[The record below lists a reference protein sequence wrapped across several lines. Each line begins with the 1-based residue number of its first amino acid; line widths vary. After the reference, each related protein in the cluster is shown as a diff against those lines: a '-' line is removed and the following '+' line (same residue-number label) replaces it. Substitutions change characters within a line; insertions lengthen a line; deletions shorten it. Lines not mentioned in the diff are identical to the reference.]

1 MFDANC
7 LRRVANWSSLEK
19 EHKFDKE
26 SFNPKKMLEDLPLAS
41 PKLLALLNNIKEQD
55 EQDMRQHGKTFKHFI
70 FSEVKAGG
78 YGGRVIVGGLIA
90 SGFQLCYD
98 EKLRMKDSAQ
108 LLANSGNTFGFLCS
122 TTVYEQPLGVGVKK
136 EMLQTFNSRP
146 SNIHGEIIRIMVADG
161 GFKEGIDLFDVKY
174 VHIFE
179 PQTSEADMKQAVGR
193 ATRKCGQ
200 SGLQFQPNVGWTLHV
215 YVYDVAIPERLKG
228 NLQDAETLF
237 DLYLKNTNI
246 DLKKITFAKQ
256 LEQAVIFGAVDYP
269 LNKNIIDLRG
279 DVVGLSGGLNRNGK
293 KPIPPKLGNEVI
305 CNQSCS
311 INRPSKYVPVSIPL
325 FASVAIVVH
334 APLPPKK
341 MKKPR
346 THFCDLLK
354 TNKAFCTTV
363 QKAFL
368 DQRGFIKRHAN
379 TLLDAIE
386 NGVHNQMN
394 YSTRANVLKYIYSF
408 ANSSIQQK
416 MVQSPNVKRML
427 IADRRVSMRPDATNG
442 GVPNAQL
449 NTNINNGNVVE
460 STSDALERPRSRGG
474 VNSKNT
480 NADANANAIVNANAV
495 LNANSLQT
503 RSNSQK
509 TNSKNSM
516 LEVEQ
521 QDEHAN
527 VVPRKTSRRHTT
539 PNATNQDTVL
549 EELATIPLFSLK
561 APFKET
567 RDYIVDTYASFAW
580 PKVELENMCAPKTGG
595 NIINRLA
602 RASVMLPLDPPEDEP
617 ISAANALLKE
627 MEAQVKESDEN
638 QLKALNNGVNKSIV
652 ATFTPTQEF
661 VRHYLTPQNPYK
673 GMLLYHSVGTG
684 KCHAKNTPIL
694 MFDGSIK
701 MVQDIKV
708 GDLLMGDNSTPRTVL
723 SLARGTD
730 EMYDIVPN
738 KGDKYTVNSEH
749 ILVLKYNSIGITNNA
764 KRQPNVPFRVDYFD
778 NKTVSKKAKSFKT
791 LEEAN
796 VFLQQYQNDEKRIV
810 EIEVKDFLKLAPSM
824 QKELKGI
831 RTGVEFEDIYVVL
844 NPYLVGLWLGDGSSR
859 GTKFTTADKEILE
872 YITNEVAKFELKVIH
887 EKNYD
892 YRISGNG
899 KVGNNFVLNALRQYN
914 LINNKHIPHDY
925 LVNSKEKRLQL
936 LAGIIDTDGHYDKNG
951 CGYEITQKSDTL
963 ANGILFLARSLGFAA
978 YSKKC
983 KKSCIYNDV
992 RKEGI
997 YNRIYISGD
1006 VTEIP
1011 VKLPHK
1017 KANVRQHVKDVL
1029 TTGIKVESVGVGEYY
1044 GFTLDG
1050 NNRYL
1055 LGDFTIT
1062 HNTCT
1067 AIATATSSFEKE
1079 GWTILWVTR
1088 TTLKDD
1094 IWKNMFD
1101 TVCSLSIKEKLEKG
1115 TKIPQNL
1122 TDKLKLLPKNWSIRP
1137 MSYKQFTNLVAGNNK
1152 SLEDLIKKNGAEDPL
1167 RKTLLIIDEA
1177 HKLYG
1182 GSDLLPAEKPD
1193 MRKLKAAL
1201 HKSYTLSGKE
1211 SVKLLLM
1218 SATPYTNDPMELIKL
1233 VNLMKEPEEQLPTDF
1248 DEFNQ
1253 VFLDENTGAFT
1264 AEGKELFLEKVNGMI
1279 SFLDRGND
1287 AREFAQP
1294 VVSLVAV
1301 PLSQRPVADLMALK
1315 EEHDKSVA
1323 SLKHIIKQLDDSFMI
1338 FKNTKL
1344 EQVKDEIKEVC
1355 GNLKGQQYLD
1365 CKNKS
1370 TPYVQVLLNSIDDM
1384 ATRINEIKTT
1394 HSTEIKKIM
1403 TDFNRLKEINENN
1416 ISQEHIITSKC
1427 ISTK

>member
-427 IADRRVSMRPDATNG
+427 IADRRISMRPDATNG

-460 STSDALERPRSRGG
+460 SPSDALERPRSRGG

-480 NADANANAIVNANAV
+480 NADANANAIVKANAV
-495 LNANSLQT
+495 RNANSLQT

-521 QDEHAN
+521 QDEYAN

-684 KCHAKNTPIL
+684 K
-694 MFDGSIK
+694 
-701 MVQDIKV
+701 
-708 GDLLMGDNSTPRTVL
+708 
-723 SLARGTD
+723 
-730 EMYDIVPN
+730 
-738 KGDKYTVNSEH
+738 
-749 ILVLKYNSIGITNNA
+749 
-764 KRQPNVPFRVDYFD
+764 
-778 NKTVSKKAKSFKT
+778 
-791 LEEAN
+791 
-796 VFLQQYQNDEKRIV
+796 
-810 EIEVKDFLKLAPSM
+810 
-824 QKELKGI
+824 
-831 RTGVEFEDIYVVL
+831 
-844 NPYLVGLWLGDGSSR
+844 
-859 GTKFTTADKEILE
+859 
-872 YITNEVAKFELKVIH
+872 
-887 EKNYD
+887 
-892 YRISGNG
+892 
-899 KVGNNFVLNALRQYN
+899 
-914 LINNKHIPHDY
+914 
-925 LVNSKEKRLQL
+925 
-936 LAGIIDTDGHYDKNG
+936 
-951 CGYEITQKSDTL
+951 
-963 ANGILFLARSLGFAA
+963 
-978 YSKKC
+978 
-983 KKSCIYNDV
+983 
-992 RKEGI
+992 
-997 YNRIYISGD
+997 
-1006 VTEIP
+1006 
-1011 VKLPHK
+1011 
-1017 KANVRQHVKDVL
+1017 
-1029 TTGIKVESVGVGEYY
+1029 
-1044 GFTLDG
+1044 
-1050 NNRYL
+1050 
-1055 LGDFTIT
+1055 
-1062 HNTCT
+1062 TCT

-1365 CKNKS
+1365 CKTKS